1 MKRIIIIALS
11 AVFSLNLWAQT
22 VLSVKDNEMDVHHAL
37 RTVREW
43 RRLDAVGK
51 STGVDLSKGVVIELP
66 EGQFFLDE
74 PLFLRPEDAGT
85 AESPT
90 IIRGAANGKTI
101 LSGGCALPAKAWKKV
116 SKVPGLPAKAQSK
129 VYVCPQPKVAGRY
142 LSFRQL
148 WVNGQKAVRARDVND
163 FDEMK
168 RMLAWD
174 KHQQVLTIPTPEV
187 KHFQTLDGM
196 ELVLHQMWAISNLRV
211 ASLTRNG
218 DSTQV
223 RFHQPESRVQAE
235 HPWPCPMTTKGLES
249 PYYLCNAIEFL
260 DMPGE
265 WYLDEDKH
273 LLYYWPRQ
281 GEVLSKAEVIVPS
294 LETLVDVQG
303 TKERPVSHVRF
314 ENITFSHT
322 SWMRPSLQGHVPLQA
337 GMYLLDAYKLRPHG
351 VPGNPNRGLE
361 NQAWLGRPASAVRL
375 QSVHHTQG

>member
-163 FDEMK
+163 FDQMK

-337 GMYLLDAYKLRPHG
+337 
-351 VPGNPNRGLE
+351 
-361 NQAWLGRPASAVRL
+361 
-375 QSVHHTQG
+375 

>member
-148 WVNGQKAVRARDVND
+148 WVNGQKTVRARDVND
-163 FDEMK
+163 FDQMK

-218 DSTQV
+218 DST
-223 RFHQPESRVQAE
+223 
-235 HPWPCPMTTKGLES
+235 
-249 PYYLCNAIEFL
+249 
-260 DMPGE
+260 
-265 WYLDEDKH
+265 
-273 LLYYWPRQ
+273 
-281 GEVLSKAEVIVPS
+281 
-294 LETLVDVQG
+294 
-303 TKERPVSHVRF
+303 
-314 ENITFSHT
+314 
-322 SWMRPSLQGHVPLQA
+322 
-337 GMYLLDAYKLRPHG
+337 
-351 VPGNPNRGLE
+351 
-361 NQAWLGRPASAVRL
+361 
-375 QSVHHTQG
+375 